1 LGGIRLLHRVGRL
14 GGIRLLVLL
23 GRGLGL
29 DLAELGLAGVGGVDN
44 AGADKED
51 KVHDGEDPATKAS
64 VGISAGLASSF
75 CGW

>member
-1 LGGIRLLHRVGRL
+1 
-14 GGIRLLVLL
+14 L